1 MKKKLLLIIL
11 LLVVLVFLG
20 VVFRSPTIKNDIKT
34 NNTEVIIQNES
45 LVVDGS
51 YQVKTLN
58 IDDPYVT
65 FDVKYPY
72 FNKADGNFNSS
83 IENLLKVKI
92 EDHKKT
98 SREYWQ
104 ARYDTQEKGENFP
117 IVPATEADKLYFSSD
132 IIIVQSNP
140 FFISFVLKISG
151 FSGGAHG
158 YETNFSFNYDVENQ
172 KVIKL
177 SDIFPNDPQYL
188 NYLSLGSRM
197 YLENKFA
204 AEADANSDENSDPKA
219 LEEYAK
225 NMISMVESGTEPKE
239 ENFSVFTFTPGKVKI
254 YFAQYQV
261 GPYVEGMPEVEM
273 LME

>member
-1 MKKKLLLIIL
+1 MKKKLILIICL
-11 LLVVLVFLG
+11 FAVLFIIGFL
-20 VVFRSPTIKNDIKT
+20 FRGLNKNEEIKNSE
-34 NNTEVIIQNES
+34 EVTIQNES
-45 LVVDGS
+45 LVVGS
-51 YQVKTLN
+51 SYEVKTLN

-72 FNKADGNFNSS
+72 FNKADDSFNSS
-83 IENLLKVKI
+83 IENLLKGKI
-92 EDHKKT
+92 EEHKKA

-117 IVPATEADKLYFSSD
+117 NVPATEADKLYFSSD

-140 FFISFVLKISG
+140 LYISFVLKVSG

-158 YETNFSFNYDVENQ
+158 YETNNSFNYDVENQ
-172 KVIKL
+172 KVINL
-177 SDIFPNDPQYL
+177 SDLFPNDPQYL